1 MRYKNFKNFQVGE
14 DGERDLRS
22 APVGDRGRGGG
33 M

>member
-1 MRYKNFKNFQVGE
+1 MRHKISNLFQVGE